1 MEQKAVYF
9 GENII
14 IKSAI
19 LKNLIPINFNELVM
33 EEIVLSHK
41 ESYSKDSFK

>member
-1 MEQKAVYF
+1 MEQKAVSC
-9 GENII
+9 GENGI

-19 LKNLIPINFNELVM
+19 LKNIRPINFNELVM

-41 ESYSKDSFK
+41 